1 MFCNNCGASN
11 PDEAAFCAKCGS
23 PPNRT
28 VQSSQATAF
37 SAPKPSSP
45 GSTFSTAGI
54 ICGAISFLFFP
65 IVFGPAGLILGAVA
79 KSKNEEKAG
88 IALLVSGLGLV
99 VGMFL
104 GFVVFSSI

>member
-1 MFCNNCGASN
+1 VFCNNCGTSN
-11 PDEAAFCAKCGS
+11 PDEAAFCTKCGS

-28 VQSSQATAF
+28 IQSPPAQVFA
-37 SAPKPSSP
+37 APKPSSP

-54 ICGAISFLFFP
+54 ICGAIAFLFFP

-79 KSKNEEKAG
+79 KSKNEEKAT
-88 IALLVSGLGLV
+88 IALLVSGLGTL

-104 GFVVFSSI
+104 GYVVFSSL